1 MPKRDKSGKRKSA
14 KSGKKAKNANGP
26 KHSLDA
32 VETTQKSVCC
42 SCCLPTT
49 MSIYGKGG
57 KCNSDDELNEA
68 EQQMQKRTF
77 TNWINLRLEE
87 HSSSGRVNDLF
98 VDMRDGILLKPKKRH
113 FSDDSKRVYYF
124 ANLAAALKCLR
135 GNGLHLLSNNVTDL
149 ANGNPHVW
157 LGLVWQII
165 LHFQVEKDL
174 TLLRQS
180 AWHQIHQ
187 QHLQLGQK
195 CRDNYLSSPSTSNGG
210 FASPTPGGKKE
221 EVERQLIR
229 WINEEVI
236 GDLGLRINDLD
247 RSWCDGRLF
256 SALVHRFAP
265 ALMPRGVI
273 LGGGNDAKSAQL
285 KTERAMEMAR
295 IHLGIRPLLDPRDLS
310 TSEYVPDKRSIVAYI
325 SQFARLP
332 QRQINHPEKIVGA
345 QIALERQEKVTSEA
359 EEPLEKVGVFRECLD
374 WLNSVVVDERLTFVQ
389 GQRMSLRHYIVPGGI
404 HQSI

>member
-1 MPKRDKSGKRKSA
+1 MEIVP
-14 KSGKKAKNANGP
+14 
-26 KHSLDA
+26 SL
-32 VETTQKSVCC
+32 
-42 SCCLPTT
+42 
-49 MSIYGKGG
+49 
-57 KCNSDDELNEA
+57 EA

-77 TNWINLRLEE
+77 TNWINFRLEE
-87 HSSSGRVNDLF
+87 HSSSGRVSDLF
-98 VDMRDGILLKPKKRH
+98 VDMRDGVLL
-113 FSDDSKRVYYF
+113 
-124 ANLAAALKCLR
+124 C
-135 GNGLHLLSNNVTDL
+135 HLLEVLTGEVLLVSTQMSNNVTDL

-229 WINEEVI
+229 WVNEEVI
-236 GDLGLRINDLD
+236 GHLGLRINDLD

-265 ALMPRGVI
+265 ALMPRG
-273 LGGGNDAKSAQL
+273 
-285 KTERAMEMAR
+285 
-295 IHLGIRPLLDPRDLS
+295 
-310 TSEYVPDKRSIVAYI
+310 I
-325 SQFARLP
+325 SQTIQKRLD
-332 QRQINHPEKIVGA
+332 RDSD
-345 QIALERQEKVTSEA
+345 L
-359 EEPLEKVGVFRECLD
+359 
-374 WLNSVVVDERLTFVQ
+374 
-389 GQRMSLRHYIVPGGI
+389 
-404 HQSI
+404 